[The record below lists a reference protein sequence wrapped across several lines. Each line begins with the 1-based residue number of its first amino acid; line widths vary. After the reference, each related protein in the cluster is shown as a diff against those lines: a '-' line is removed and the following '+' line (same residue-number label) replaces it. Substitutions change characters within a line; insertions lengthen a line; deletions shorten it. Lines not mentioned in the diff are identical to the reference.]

1 MTIVVT
7 RDLSRKMK
15 HTVSIGAHEFAVDE
29 GPDNGGEDLGP
40 TPHDVYDAALG
51 ACKALTVLWYAQ
63 RKGLPLQ
70 DVRATV
76 ERDDREE
83 RRGTYRLAVT
93 LALGGPLD
101 AAQRAELLAVAEK
114 CPLHKLMTRVA
125 TEISTELAPASP
137 G

>member
-15 HTVSIGAHEFAVDE
+15 HTVSIRSHELAVDE

-40 TPHDVYDAALG
+40 TPHDLYDSALG
-51 ACKALTVLWYAQ
+51 ACKALTVLWYAR
-63 RKGLPLQ
+63 RKGLPLG

-76 ERDDREE
+76 ERDDRDE
-83 RRGTYRLAVT
+83 RAGTYRLSVT

-114 CPLHKLMTRVA
+114 CPLHRLMTKVT
-125 TEISTELAPASP
+125 TEIRTELTPAPA
-137 G
+137 